1 MEEDFLS
8 NKLWENTNEFL
19 SKKEF
24 DTLKEKLEED
34 RKEIV
39 NLNKS
44 IRILASSL
52 NILNALIKK
61 NTTKELKKNQKKK
74 LKIQMID
81 QII

>member
-61 NTTKELKKNQKKK
+61 NTTKQLKKNQKKI